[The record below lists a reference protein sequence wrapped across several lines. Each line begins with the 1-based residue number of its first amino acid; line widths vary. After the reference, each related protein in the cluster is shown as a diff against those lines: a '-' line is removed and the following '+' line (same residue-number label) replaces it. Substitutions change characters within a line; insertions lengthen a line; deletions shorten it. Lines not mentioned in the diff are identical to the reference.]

1 MNRVQHQVA
10 RRHRELLPII
20 LSSASYSAD
29 SLELYVSGPVSFN
42 LSCIFLFLRHARSAQ
57 FQMMGLQAKI
67 SLRSLSTSPLFL
79 VRSDSRP
86 QNTDPL

>member
-10 RRHRELLPII
+10 GRHRELLPII
-20 LSSASYSAD
+20 LSSACYSAD

-42 LSCIFLFLRHARSAQ
+42 LSCIFLRLARSAQ

-67 SLRSLSTSPLFL
+67 SLRSLSETSLFL

-86 QNTDPL
+86 QNTDPLL